1 MAAPRRVA
9 TQAAAANATRV
20 NPTPAPAP
28 APVEEEVF
36 SGVNLEEEDG
46 FLKYAVQ
53 LSHSWELVETK
64 KLTPAEMSLI
74 KEARVK
80 PGQYGPQLQ
89 MFCNDGSTRVM
100 NLSTF
105 SNLEVGDRVRV
116 STITIDQLYDAE
128 EDRSIFRANG
138 QKM

>member
-9 TQAAAANATRV
+9 TQATVAQPQTAT
-20 NPTPAPAP
+20 T
-28 APVEEEVF
+28 PVEQEEVF
-36 SGVNLEEEDG
+36 NGIDLENEEG
-46 FLKYAVQ
+46 FLKHAVQ

-64 KLTPAEMSLI
+64 KLTPNEVALI

-89 MFCNDGSTRVM
+89 MYCNDGSTRVM

-105 SNLEVGDRVRV
+105 TNLEVGDRVRV
-116 STITIDQLYDAE
+116 SSITIDQLYDAE
-128 EDRSIFRANG
+128 EDRSIYRADG
-138 QKM
+138 QRM

>member
-9 TQAAAANATRV
+9 TQAAAARATKV

-28 APVEEEVF
+28 AVEEEVF
-36 SGVNLEEEDG
+36 QGVDLENEDG

-53 LSHSWELVETK
+53 LAHSWELVETK

-138 QKM
+138 QRM

>member
-9 TQAAAANATRV
+9 TQAAAAKPQAK
-20 NPTPAPAP
+20 PAPAP
-28 APVEEEVF
+28 APMEEEAF
-36 SGVNLEEEDG
+36 QGVDLEGEDG

-53 LSHSWELVETK
+53 LAHSWELVETK
-64 KLTPAEMSLI
+64 KLTPNEMALI

-138 QKM
+138 QRM

>member
-9 TQAAAANATRV
+9 TQAAAANATKV
-20 NPTPAPAP
+20 NKTTVQAPE
-28 APVEEEVF
+28 VQEEVF
-36 SGVNLEEEDG
+36 QGVDLESEDG

-53 LSHSWELVETK
+53 LAHSWELVETK

-138 QKM
+138 QRM

>member
-9 TQAAAANATRV
+9 TQAAAANATV
-20 NPTPAPAP
+20 ANPKPAPAP
-28 APVEEEVF
+28 AVEEEVF
-36 SGVNLEEEDG
+36 QGVDLENEEG
-46 FLKYAVQ
+46 FLKHAVQ
-53 LSHSWELVETK
+53 LAHSWELVETK

-80 PGQYGPQLQ
+80 SGQYGLQLQ
-89 MFCNDGSTRVM
+89 MFCKDGSTRVM

-138 QKM
+138 QRM

>member
-9 TQAAAANATRV
+9 TKPAAANATKV
-20 NPTPAPAP
+20 NRTV
-28 APVEEEVF
+28 APVPEVQEEVF
-36 SGVNLEEEDG
+36 QGVDLEGEDG

-53 LSHSWELVETK
+53 LAHSWELVETK

-116 STITIDQLYDAE
+116 SSITIDQLYDAE

-138 QKM
+138 QRM

>member
-9 TQAAAANATRV
+9 TRAAAANATRV
-20 NPTPAPAP
+20 NSTPAPAP
-28 APVEEEVF
+28 IQEEVF
-36 SGVNLEEEDG
+36 QGVDLENEDG

-53 LSHSWELVETK
+53 LAHSWELVETK

-100 NLSTF
+100 SLSTF

-116 STITIDQLYDAE
+116 SSITIDQLYDAE

-138 QKM
+138 QRM